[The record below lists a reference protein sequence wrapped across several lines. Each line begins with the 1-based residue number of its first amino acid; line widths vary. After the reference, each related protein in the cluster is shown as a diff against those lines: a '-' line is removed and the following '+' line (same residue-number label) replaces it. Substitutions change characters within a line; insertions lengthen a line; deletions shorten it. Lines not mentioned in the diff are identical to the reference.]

1 MTDPYAR
8 TPVGFFD
15 RIVQRLD
22 ELEGRLL
29 RMVPQWFSAA
39 RIQIDVD
46 NRLQAPFMQF
56 GSDPATGFQNDW
68 VTIHTAEAS
77 PTGGR
82 VYQLTRRDH
91 ISTYLTTARPGDTFE
106 VSVTAKR
113 IAGSAAFNPYVGQ
126 FTTTGGSPPTNP
138 FYDIYILQS
147 TTATQDL
154 GNGWWRYR
162 ARLRLNADPKITRV
176 AAWFQ
181 IDQPDNGTGTT
192 RWLISDPEIRR
203 VDDDTGW
210 QNITP
215 TMGTG
220 PLQWR
225 RIGKHVT
232 VRAGLGNV
240 NIANGST
247 VVNLGNA
254 PSGARPGASVPGAAM
269 GNRNGLGYFPIAGWV
284 NASGD
289 VIIVNNSG
297 GAIIEVYA
305 NYSYF
310 ID

>member
-1 MTDPYAR
+1 MSDSFGR
-8 TPVGFFD
+8 TPDGMFARMLQ
-15 RIVQRLD
+15 RIESLEFRLSRV
-22 ELEGRLL
+22 L
-29 RMVPQWFSAA
+29 PQWLSTS
-39 RIQIDVD
+39 RVEVDVD
-46 NRLQAPFMQF
+46 NRLQLPYMQF
-56 GSDPATGFQNDW
+56 GHDTETGFQNNGS
-68 VTIHTAEAS
+68 VSIYTAEAS

-82 VYQLTRRDH
+82 VYQLSQRDH
-91 ISTYLTTARPGDTFE
+91 LSTYRTTARPGDTFE

-113 IAGSAAFNPYVGQ
+113 IAGSANFNPYVGQ
-126 FTTTGGSPPTNP
+126 FTTDGNSPPVNP
-138 FYDIYILQS
+138 FYDVYILQA

-162 ARLRLNADPKITRV
+162 ARLRLNADSKITRV
-176 AAWFQ
+176 GAWFQ
-181 IDQPDNGTGTT
+181 IDQSVGGPT

-210 QNITP
+210 QSITP

-240 NIANGST
+240 NIANGPT

-254 PSGARPGASVPGAAM
+254 PAGARPGASIPGAAM
-269 GNRNGLGYFPIAGWV
+269 GNRSGLGYFPIAGWV

-289 VIIVNNSG
+289 VIVVNNSG